1 MYYGAIYHN
10 FWHIIFN
17 VSTDARIKKMYYN
30 VDVHT
35 KKITLAVNEGLKT
48 NFNMII
54 ISRCR
59 ADLPR
64 SNKNNFSDVSIIP
77 EKSGQCQAF
86 SNKRIENVRL
96 SIIADG
102 YGDLADEIIGDILPA
117 GGEDA

>member
-1 MYYGAIYHN
+1 M
-10 FWHIIFN
+10 
-17 VSTDARIKKMYYN
+17 
-30 VDVHT
+30 
-35 KKITLAVNEGLKT
+35 IT
-48 NFNMII
+48 

-96 SIIADG
+96 SIISDG